1 MVGIVFAGMVMML
14 VMLLLLLKQPFRPGN
29 KVSLKGPDPHFVFH
43 YVLCDFMGKI
53 LICVIFFQM
62 K

>member
-1 MVGIVFAGMVMML
+1 
-14 VMLLLLLKQPFRPGN
+14 
-29 KVSLKGPDPHFVFH
+29 VFH

-62 K
+62 KWENLVCMISLMEISAQAQEPMPCELSSFILSDTHIT